1 MSDYIM
7 NPYMMELKSDRVPTD
22 REYDVLWDNW
32 VGLAK
37 KIVSNHGKHGDLYT
51 TETVENANETIRV
64 DDEMKA
70 NKLRATKTMAGIN
83 EENAKMVKE
92 NRKIKEDPEISEETQ
107 ETMGR
112 NIGQLKLNKEASS
125 DIKKCLATDKE
136 KRAEFLGKE
145 KVDRNDDD
153 AVPVPVAV
161 PMSVEKEKVD
171 RNDDDAV
178 PVPVAVPMS
187 VDVPVPVAVPVPVPV
202 PVPDAKKPEEGGK
215 KEKEKYDTESDGEEA
230 VVPQAE
236 LVSSLPA
243 VTQPS
248 QAGANVGSKKEANK
262 ESQATDPT
270 KKPNSLEVDVSMEKE
285 MFQEMKSKK
294 MKSTVEYLQGNP
306 VPNQVGATSPSS
318 DGMSQDRNVANP
330 STVDRKRGANDMFA
344 GDVSTKINEK
354 HISDFNTQMNE
365 IRDNFRAKF
374 EQKKAPTGE
383 SAKEPEGGSVNKR
396 AKTPKGEGGK
406 VITIEDS
413 D

>member
-1 MSDYIM
+1 M

-37 KIVSNHGKHGDLYT
+37 KIVSNHEKHGDLYT

-70 NKLRATKTMAGIN
+70 NKLHATKTMAGIN

-92 NRKIKEDPEISEETQ
+92 NKKIKADPEISEETQ

-161 PMSVEKEKVD
+161 PMSV
-171 RNDDDAV
+171 
-178 PVPVAVPMS
+178 
-187 VDVPVPVAVPVPVPV
+187 DVPVPVAVPVPVPV
-202 PVPDAKKPEEGGK
+202 PVPDAKKTEEGGK

-383 SAKEPEGGSVNKR
+383 SAKEPEGGSAKEPEGGSVNKR